1 MEVDQSADKRM
12 PQGLDD
18 EDEEEMELRK
28 DAESGKF
35 ILEW

>member
-35 ILEW
+35 TLEW